1 MSEAR
6 EQAVRERAYVIWE
19 REGRPAVK
27 ELAHWLQAKAEIT
40 VGKIVGVTTDHGKVV
55 KPPARRARK

>member
-27 ELAHWLQAKAEIT
+27 ELAHWLQQKLRLRL
-40 VGKIVGVTTDHGKVV
+40 
-55 KPPARRARK
+55 RR